1 MGDNQKL
8 KHLFDQYKHNENQYK
23 KDKEHSSYLKI
34 VFPTTVGHF
43 ISFSLM
49 FFLIYLFDSVY
60 PFTSKIG
67 INYSE
72 FVFVTLGI
80 LGGFSIFIHFF
91 VSLAYGKWKYALFP
105 FISMVYNKNYSKYGL
120 NYLKN
125 LEVEYLDNRL
135 RILNQVDNMGLKSL
149 DYRNENQELKDFV
162 CQRLEYLKKEEMSK
176 LLKKE
181 IKDINTLI
189 NAK

>member
-1 MGDNQKL
+1 MIDNQKL
-8 KHLFDQYKHNENQYK
+8 QHLFDQYKHNEDQYK

-34 VFPTTVGHF
+34 IFPTTVGHF

-60 PFTSKIG
+60 PFISKTG
-67 INYSE
+67 INYPN
-72 FVFVTLGI
+72 FVLVTLGI
-80 LGGFSIFIHFF
+80 LGGFSIIIHFF

-105 FISMVYNKNYSKYGL
+105 FISMFYNKNYSKYGF

-125 LEVEYLDNRL
+125 LEIEYLDNRL
-135 RILNQVDNMGLKSL
+135 RILNQVDNMDLKSL
-149 DYRNENQELKDFV
+149 DYRKENQELKDFV
-162 CQRLEYLKKEEMSK
+162 CQRLEYLKKEEMSL
-176 LLKKE
+176 LLKEE
-181 IKDINTLI
+181 IENINILI